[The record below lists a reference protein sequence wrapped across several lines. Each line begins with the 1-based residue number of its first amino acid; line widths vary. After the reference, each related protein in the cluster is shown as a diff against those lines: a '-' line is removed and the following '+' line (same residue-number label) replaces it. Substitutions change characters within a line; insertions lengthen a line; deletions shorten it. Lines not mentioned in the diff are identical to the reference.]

1 MKKVILIL
9 AAFLITGCASTAL
22 AISGGRIISHDFKI
36 YQFSDDDYIDVFKL
50 KNGETTTKYCIKNEE
65 LVDVTKRRSYHDG
78 VDRTI
83 WIINIEEE

>member
-22 AISGGRIISHDFKI
+22 AISDGRIISHDFKI
-36 YQFSDDDYIDVFKL
+36 YQFGDDDYIDVFKL
-50 KNGETTTKYCIKNEE
+50 KNGETITKYCIKNEE

-83 WIINIEEE
+83 WIINIVEE

>member
-22 AISGGRIISHDFKI
+22 AISRGRIISHDFKI
-36 YQFSDDDYIDVFKL
+36 YQFGDDDYIDVFKL
-50 KNGETTTKYCIKNEE
+50 KNGETITKYCIKNEE

-83 WIINIEEE
+83 WIINIVEE